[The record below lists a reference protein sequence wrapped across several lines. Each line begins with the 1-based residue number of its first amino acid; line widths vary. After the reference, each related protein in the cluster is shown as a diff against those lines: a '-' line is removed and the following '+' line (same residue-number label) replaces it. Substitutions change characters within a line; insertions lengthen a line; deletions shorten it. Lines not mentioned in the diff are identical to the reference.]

1 MKGLLRNPAYQWG
14 LTAVTCLLAGLL
26 AYVVVGLPLA
36 PAVFWPASG
45 VALAVGMLWGMPVAT
60 GVAVGIGL
68 AVFLQGEGFFAVMT
82 LGFASIAQV
91 AVGRIL
97 LHLAGGTARLA
108 RVPDLL
114 RLMLYGGV
122 LAGLVAMPMTFLA
135 LEGVDGF
142 WELDLPLQ
150 ISTLVFAHLDSV
162 LIFGTLVLCLVNPT
176 CHQGVAK
183 HLEGWLILMAVGLFS
198 MVLAHPEIFGLPG
211 GPMRPYPLLPFLLW
225 LALRTDAR
233 FVALAMAWIYG
244 VMSVHVSW
252 GYGFTT
258 HIDDQWLRPLHGFI
272 TVVGLSFLALSLL
285 MTENRRLAKANLAEA
300 LAQRDALIREVH
312 HRIKNN
318 LQIVVGLLRR
328 DVAQHPEVKPLL
340 ESAINQVQSIAVV
353 HGLHGRVTQQGV
365 MLCELLPAIGKFITE
380 LSGAPVILKGI
391 PEGCGRMRI
400 QESETVALALILN
413 ELISNAVKHMGPS
426 DEWAGPQV
434 SLIMEEGLGRVSIR
448 NPGQLPKGFDFGL
461 GLGLG
466 TGLGLVSALMPSP
479 GVKIDFFQEEGVVV
493 AEMLLGPPLL
503 AILPKGEWVLGRKNT

>member
-1 MKGLLRNPAYQWG
+1 MGGFMLGLHRHLFYQWG
-14 LTAVTCLLAGLL
+14 ITAVACLLAGLL
-26 AYVVVGLPLA
+26 AYGVVDSALA
-36 PAVFWPASG
+36 PVVFWPASG
-45 VALAVGMLWGMPVAT
+45 VALAAGLLWGMPVAT
-60 GVAVGIGL
+60 GAAVGISL
-68 AVFLQGEGFFAVMT
+68 AAFIHGEGVFAVIA

-91 AVGRIL
+91 VVGRVL
-97 LHLAGGTARLA
+97 LHLAGGTSRLS
-108 RVPDLL
+108 RVADLL

-135 LEGVDGF
+135 LEGVEGF

-162 LIFGTLVLCLVNPT
+162 LIFGTLMLCLANKA
-176 CHQGVAK
+176 CHQAVAK
-183 HLEGWLILMAVGLFS
+183 NLEGGFILMAVGSLS
-198 MVLAHPEIFGLPG
+198 MVLAHPELFNLPG

-252 GYGFTT
+252 GYGFTA
-258 HIDDQWLRPLHGFI
+258 HIDAQWLRPLHGFI
-272 TVVGLSFLALSLL
+272 TVVGLSFLALSML

-300 LAQRDALIREVH
+300 LAQRDALVREVH

-365 MLCELLPAIGKFITE
+365 MLCELLPAIGKSISE
-380 LSGAPVILKGI
+380 LSGVPVALSGM

-413 ELISNAVKHMGPS
+413 ELISNAVKHMQLGA
-426 DEWAGPQV
+426 DWTGPQV
-434 SLIMEEGLGRVSIR
+434 SLIREEGIGRVRIR
-448 NPGQLPKGFDFGL
+448 NPGQLPQGFDFGL

-466 TGLGLVSALMPSP
+466 TGLGLVKALMPSP
-479 GVKIDFFQEEGVVV
+479 GVKIDFFQQEDWVV

-503 AILPKGEWVLGRKNT
+503 AISP